1 MRKILQSEKTV
12 KRVDTKRA
20 DGRTKRADGRTK
32 RADGRTKRAD
42 GRTKRADGIEGYLM
56 AVRVSACL
64 LITIYKNNT

>member
-12 KRVDTKRA
+12 KRVD
-20 DGRTKRADGRTK
+20 
-32 RADGRTKRAD
+32 TKRAD

-64 LITIYKNNT
+64 LITIYRNNT